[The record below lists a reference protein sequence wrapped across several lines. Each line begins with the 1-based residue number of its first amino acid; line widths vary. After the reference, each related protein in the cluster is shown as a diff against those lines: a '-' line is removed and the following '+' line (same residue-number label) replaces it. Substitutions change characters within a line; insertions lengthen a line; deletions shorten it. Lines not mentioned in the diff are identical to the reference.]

1 MKRSFAVVMLTLVM
15 SCSEQD
21 SADSL
26 RQKED
31 RAIMLAAGKCGCLPK
46 MPWLRDMIRQAESDF
61 NSKGEIYAIAYS
73 GGVAVLIQP
82 WISSC
87 LGCAT
92 YDCDGNRLILNGSA
106 MDEIIKGTT
115 EVNIIYS
122 SF

>member
-1 MKRSFAVVMLTLVM
+1 MKRSFSVVMLALVM

-87 LGCAT
+87 LACAT